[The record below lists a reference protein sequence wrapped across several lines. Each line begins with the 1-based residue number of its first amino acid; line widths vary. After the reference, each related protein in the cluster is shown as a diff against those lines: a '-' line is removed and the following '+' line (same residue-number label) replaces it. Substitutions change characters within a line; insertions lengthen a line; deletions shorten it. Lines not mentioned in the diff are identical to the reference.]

1 MWVLLQTFCFHDDFI
16 EALNVG
22 YARKAEP
29 RRRRGEKRKGKIFP
43 SDRMRPHRCCSSL
56 SDLYIPHSQ
65 HPGNGVQ
72 LILAHHESV
81 KSELSVVSVTSSA
94 KTGSFWNNFAL
105 EKTMTDLA
113 GSVLQKPLTSQH
125 FSFLNVCF
133 SHLGFSHLS
142 TVSGISLRGHTRLE
156 RSRDGKPEL
165 ADRAWWQRFG
175 SVPVSST
182 MVPGQEC

>member
-1 MWVLLQTFCFHDDFI
+1 MGLGPAGVWVLLQTFCFHGDFI
-16 EALNVG
+16 EALSVG
-22 YARKAEP
+22 YARKRE
-29 RRRRGEKRKGKIFP
+29 RKGKIFP

-105 EKTMTDLA
+105 EKNHD
-113 GSVLQKPLTSQH
+113 
-125 FSFLNVCF
+125 
-133 SHLGFSHLS
+133 
-142 TVSGISLRGHTRLE
+142 
-156 RSRDGKPEL
+156 
-165 ADRAWWQRFG
+165 
-175 SVPVSST
+175 
-182 MVPGQEC
+182 